1 MHLPFTGGEIQGTL
15 AGGGRISNSSTN
27 EPTAGE
33 LVSHLRDLLGS
44 ALATGSRNSYR
55 RAWLIFSEFHGRFFG
70 TTTPTLPLPYT
81 KVALFI
87 SYLSAKQLA
96 PSTITSYLSA
106 LSYVHKLMGRPD
118 PTKSFLIQKLLTALS
133 RQRAA
138 DVRLPITRPVL
149 HELLRSL
156 RQTNSSAFQRC
167 LYSAMF
173 LLAFY
178 GFFRIGELAA
188 KSAGRHCSL
197 LQFKDLTF
205 LMSDGTP
212 YMIKLTIT
220 DFKHNTS
227 RKPFEI
233 LIERE
238 AAMPFCPVQ
247 GLINYCQLRGVQP
260 GPLFCHQNLEPITV
274 YQFNT
279 ELSRCLTFCG
289 LDTKRYKGHSFR
301 IGAASHAADKGFSDA
316 QIRTLGRWKSDAF
329 KSYIR
334 SESLHA
340 N

>member
-1 MHLPFTGGEIQGTL
+1 M
-15 AGGGRISNSSTN
+15 
-27 EPTAGE
+27 
-33 LVSHLRDLLGS
+33 RDLLGS

-178 GFFRIGELAA
+178 GFFRIRELAA

-205 LMSDGTP
+205 LTSNGTP

-220 DFKHNTS
+220 DFQHNTS

-233 LIERE
+233 LIEHE

-247 GLINYCQLRGVQP
+247 GLINYCHLPGVQP

-274 YQFNT
+274 FQFNT
-279 ELSRCLTFCG
+279 ELFRCLTFCG
-289 LDTKRYKGHSFR
+289 LDTKKYKGHSFR

>member
-1 MHLPFTGGEIQGTL
+1 
-15 AGGGRISNSSTN
+15 
-27 EPTAGE
+27 
-33 LVSHLRDLLGS
+33 
-44 ALATGSRNSYR
+44 
-55 RAWLIFSEFHGRFFG
+55 
-70 TTTPTLPLPYT
+70 
-81 KVALFI
+81 
-87 SYLSAKQLA
+87 
-96 PSTITSYLSA
+96 
-106 LSYVHKLMGRPD
+106 MGRHD
-118 PTKSFLIQKLLTALS
+118 PRKSFLIQKLLTALN
-133 RQRAA
+133 RHRAA
-138 DVRLPITRPVL
+138 DVRLPISRPVL

-156 RQTNSSAFQRC
+156 LQTNSSAFQRC

-178 GFFRIGELAA
+178 GFFRIRELAA

-205 LMSDGTP
+205 LTSNGTP

-233 LIERE
+233 LIEHE

-247 GLINYCQLRGVQP
+247 GLINYCQLPGVQP

-274 YQFNT
+274 FQFNT
-279 ELSRCLTFCG
+279 ELFRCLTFCG
-289 LDTKRYKGHSFR
+289 LDTKKYKGHSFR

>member
-15 AGGGRISNSSTN
+15 AEGGRISNRSTN
-27 EPTAGE
+27 EPTTGE
-33 LVSHLRDLLGS
+33 LVTHLRDLLGS

-55 RAWLIFSEFHGRFFG
+55 RAWLIFAEFHGRFFR
-70 TTTPTLPLPYT
+70 TATLTLPLPYT
-81 KVALFI
+81 KVAPFI
-87 SYLSAKQLA
+87 SYLSAKQLTS
-96 PSTITSYLSA
+96 STINSYLSA
-106 LSYVHKLMGRPD
+106 FSYVRKLMGRPD
-118 PTKSFLIQKLLTALS
+118 RTKSFLIQKLLTPRS
-133 RQRAA
+133 RQRTA
-138 DVRLPITRPVL
+138 RLPTRDARLFAYP
-149 HELLRSL
+149 SL
-156 RQTNSSAFQRC
+156 DLFYTS

-289 LDTKRYKGHSFR
+289 LDTKKYKGHSFR

-334 SESLHA
+334 SKSLHA

>member
-1 MHLPFTGGEIQGTL
+1 M
-15 AGGGRISNSSTN
+15 
-27 EPTAGE
+27 
-33 LVSHLRDLLGS
+33 RDLLGS

-70 TTTPTLPLPYT
+70 TTTPILPLPYT
-81 KVALFI
+81 KLALFI

-188 KSAGRHCSL
+188 KSSTLFVA
-197 LQFKDLTF
+197 
-205 LMSDGTP
+205 
-212 YMIKLTIT
+212 
-220 DFKHNTS
+220 
-227 RKPFEI
+227 
-233 LIERE
+233 LIQGSNFSYER
-238 AAMPFCPVQ
+238 
-247 GLINYCQLRGVQP
+247 R
-260 GPLFCHQNLEPITV
+260 
-274 YQFNT
+274 
-279 ELSRCLTFCG
+279 
-289 LDTKRYKGHSFR
+289 
-301 IGAASHAADKGFSDA
+301 
-316 QIRTLGRWKSDAF
+316 RTLYD
-329 KSYIR
+329 
-334 SESLHA
+334 
-340 N
+340 

>member
-1 MHLPFTGGEIQGTL
+1 MPIKG
-15 AGGGRISNSSTN
+15 
-27 EPTAGE
+27 
-33 LVSHLRDLLGS
+33 
-44 ALATGSRNSYR
+44 RNSYR
-55 RAWLIFSEFHGRFFG
+55 RVWLIFSEFHGRFFG

-178 GFFRIGELAA
+178 GF
-188 KSAGRHCSL
+188 
-197 LQFKDLTF
+197 
-205 LMSDGTP
+205 
-212 YMIKLTIT
+212 
-220 DFKHNTS
+220 
-227 RKPFEI
+227 
-233 LIERE
+233 
-238 AAMPFCPVQ
+238 
-247 GLINYCQLRGVQP
+247 
-260 GPLFCHQNLEPITV
+260 
-274 YQFNT
+274 
-279 ELSRCLTFCG
+279 
-289 LDTKRYKGHSFR
+289 
-301 IGAASHAADKGFSDA
+301 
-316 QIRTLGRWKSDAF
+316 
-329 KSYIR
+329 
-334 SESLHA
+334 
-340 N
+340 

>member
-1 MHLPFTGGEIQGTL
+1 M
-15 AGGGRISNSSTN
+15 
-27 EPTAGE
+27 
-33 LVSHLRDLLGS
+33 
-44 ALATGSRNSYR
+44 
-55 RAWLIFSEFHGRFFG
+55 
-70 TTTPTLPLPYT
+70 TTPTLPLPYT
-81 KVALFI
+81 KVELFI

-173 LLAFY
+173 LLA
-178 GFFRIGELAA
+178 
-188 KSAGRHCSL
+188 H
-197 LQFKDLTF
+197 
-205 LMSDGTP
+205 P
-212 YMIKLTIT
+212 IKLTIT

-233 LIERE
+233 LIERV
-238 AAMPFCPVQ
+238 AAMPLCPVQ
-247 GLINYCQLRGVQP
+247 GLINYCHLRGVQP

-274 YQFNT
+274 YHFNT
-279 ELSRCLTFCG
+279 ELSRCLTFCC
-289 LDTKRYKGHSFR
+289 LDTKKYKGHSLD

-316 QIRTLGRWKSDAF
+316 QTRSLGRWKYDAF
-329 KSYIR
+329 
-334 SESLHA
+334 
-340 N
+340 